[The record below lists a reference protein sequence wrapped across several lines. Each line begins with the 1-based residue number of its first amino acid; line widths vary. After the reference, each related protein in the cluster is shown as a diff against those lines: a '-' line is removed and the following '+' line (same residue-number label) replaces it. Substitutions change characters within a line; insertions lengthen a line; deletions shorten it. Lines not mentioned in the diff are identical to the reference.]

1 MVLELEK
8 FNEPMEITKKAIFET
23 AKGVFRVTLPNRNE
37 GMQKLSKPR
46 KRLVAGYRQ
55 PLASEKEEILSY
67 VAEHKK

>member
-37 GMQKLSKPR
+37 GMQKAVKT
-46 KRLVAGYRQ
+46 
-55 PLASEKEEILSY
+55 KETSGSSLPT
-67 VAEHKK
+67 AACL